1 MSESGYLLFDKPAR
15 ATSFAALGSIRKVFP
30 SSKIGHTG
38 TLDSFATGLLV
49 VMVGSY
55 SRLSPWFLGLDKE
68 YLAEFQFGRGTD
80 TLDPEGREDGLGP
93 LPGFA
98 ILAAACEGFKGTI
111 EQLPPR
117 FSALHVQ
124 GHRASDLAIRGQEFS
139 LSPRPVSIFAL
150 DLLSYDNE
158 NGIGAFRIHCSSG
171 TYVRAL
177 ARDIA
182 QACST
187 FAHVISLRRTRVGP
201 FSVDKAIDKSFLAS
215 SVPALRYLDPQIA
228 RSIGLGVQTLLPAQ
242 IKAFGNGLPSL
253 LSQLSANVEPGKD
266 SAIFT
271 PEGIL
276 LGVLHNKGGQLAYG
290 PVLKGHEEAKL

>member
-1 MSESGYLLFDKPAR
+1 MSESGYLLFDKPAQ
-15 ATSFAALGSIRKVFP
+15 ATSFAALGSIRKAFP

-93 LPGFA
+93 LPEPA
-98 ILAAACEGFKGTI
+98 SLAAACELFKGKI

-139 LSPRPVSIFAL
+139 LSPRPVHIFAL
-150 DLLSYDNE
+150 DLLSYNPE
-158 NGIGAFRIHCSSG
+158 KGIGAFRIHCSSG

-182 QACST
+182 HACGT

-201 FSVDKAIDKSFLAS
+201 FSADNAFDKSFLATL
-215 SVPALRYLDPQIA
+215 VPALHYLDSQTA
-228 RSIGLGVQTLLPAQ
+228 QNIGLGVLILPPAQ
-242 IKAFGNGLPSL
+242 IKAFCNGLPFL
-253 LSQLSANVEPGKD
+253 LSQLTANLEPNKD
-266 SAIFT
+266 TAIFT
-271 PEGIL
+271 PDGSL
-276 LGVLHNKGGQLAYG
+276 LGVLHNKGGRLAYG
-290 PVLKGHEEAKL
+290 PVLKGNEEAKA